1 MSEELRRGI
10 PKAIPTGKEVIFTE
24 EEKRK
29 HEEDF
34 EKILKQ
40 FGVLKEN
47 ESIKDWKK
55 YTDFLYERNIY
66 VEEIEI
72 VEL

>member
-10 PKAIPTGKEVIFTE
+10 PKAIPTGKEVILTE

-34 EKILKQ
+34 E
-40 FGVLKEN
+40 
-47 ESIKDWKK
+47 
-55 YTDFLYERNIY
+55 
-66 VEEIEI
+66 
-72 VEL
+72 

>member
-10 PKAIPTGKEVIFTE
+10 PKAIPTGEKVIFTE

-47 ESIKDWKK
+47 ESIKDWNTKN
-55 YTDFLYERNIY
+55 D
-66 VEEIEI
+66 
-72 VEL
+72 

>member
-40 FGVLKEN
+40 FGVLKED

-55 YTDFLYERNIY
+55 RT
-66 VEEIEI
+66 
-72 VEL
+72 

>member
-10 PKAIPTGKEVIFTE
+10 RKAIQTVNEVIFTE

-55 YTDFLYERNIY
+55 RT
-66 VEEIEI
+66 
-72 VEL
+72 